1 MALAA
6 SSATLPRA
14 TLLRGPL
21 LAVPTVAL
29 RPGRVQAVELTE
41 SRVHCRDHDLSSL
54 LASSAAGHRRP
65 LPLLM
70 EPPSSE
76 ASAARGLRQQ
86 VTVEARLLLLR
97 SAVRG
102 PPRDRKRQA

>member
-1 MALAA
+1 M
-6 SSATLPRA
+6 
-14 TLLRGPL
+14 
-21 LAVPTVAL
+21 VAL
-29 RPGRVQAVELTE
+29 RSGRVQAVELTA
-41 SRVHCRDHDLSSL
+41 SRVHCRDHGPSL
-54 LASSAAGHRRP
+54 LLAFPAVGRRRP
-65 LPLLM
+65 LPLPL